1 MNVVI
6 VESPAKARTINKYL
20 GRDFHVLASYG
31 HVRDL
36 PSKDGSVRPES
47 DFEMDWEVDSQAE
60 KRIKEIANAVKG
72 ADALYLA
79 TDPDREGEAIS
90 WHILEELRRRKV
102 LGQNLAIRRVAFNAI
117 TKSAIQ
123 AAFEQPRD
131 LNRELIEAYLARRA
145 LDYLVGFTLSPILW
159 RKLPGSKSAGRV
171 QSVALRLICER
182 EAEIEAFRPQEYW
195 TIDAHLTAQQGGQFT
210 ARLTHL
216 DGQRLDKFGLPNEQS
231 AQAAKAKLESASD
244 FKVAG
249 IERKQTK
256 RNPQPPFTTSTLQQ
270 EASRKL
276 GFGASRTMQV
286 AQRLYEGVEM
296 SGEAVGLITYMRTDG
311 VQISQEALT
320 QTRELV
326 NRRFGSDYLP
336 DKPRQYATKAKNAQE
351 AHEAVRPT
359 DLFRTPE
366 DVRSYLNDEA
376 YKLYELIWKRTVASQ
391 MESARLDQVQ
401 ATIRVDYDLAQL
413 RANGSTV
420 TFDGFYRLYRESWD
434 EENESSDRSGTEDD
448 KRLPPLKEGEP
459 TQRDRIVDEQ
469 HFTQPPPR
477 YSEASLVR
485 KLEELG
491 IGRPSTYA
499 SILQVLQDRQYVK
512 LDKRRFVPEDRGRL
526 VTAFLSSFF
535 DRYVEYDFT
544 AKLEQQLDDISGGK
558 ADWKQVLRDFWDQFK
573 TEVDRTKG
581 LKMADVIDALDAEL
595 GPHFFPAD
603 PDDESHEPRK
613 CPNCGGRL
621 GLKIGRTGGFIGCGN
636 YPDCKFTRPLIAPA
650 PGEAPPEGDTG
661 PKELGTE
668 PETGESVTLK
678 KGPYG
683 PYIQLGEAQKGKKPK
698 RVSLPK
704 DYDPAELTLDRALKL
719 LQLPREV
726 CKHPADGE
734 PILAGIGK
742 YGPYVK
748 HGSTYVSL
756 SPDDDVLTVG
766 QNRAVTLIDE
776 SPKKKRQS
784 NQIQLGEHPREGGAV
799 TAGQGRY
806 GPYVK
811 HGRLYASLPKGTEPE
826 QATLEEAVPLLDEQA
841 AKKGKTTAKSG
852 GKSKAGTTKSA
863 TAKSAT
869 ANSTAAKSGTS
880 KSAATKSGTGKSSGK
895 TNGAKAGTAKSAP
908 GNSTST
914 SKKTT
919 AKKTAKKTGGESAG
933 GKSAGGKSSAG
944 TADSDTA
951 DSSSGQG

>member
-36 PSKDGSVRPES
+36 PSKDGSVRPDA
-47 DFEMDWEVDSQAE
+47 DFEMDWEVDSKAE
-60 KRIKEIANAVKG
+60 QRIKEIANAVKG

-90 WHILEELRRRKV
+90 WHILEELRRRRV

-123 AAFEQPRD
+123 EAFEQPRD

-210 ARLTHL
+210 ARLTQL
-216 DGQRLDKFGLPNEQS
+216 DGQRLDKFGLPNRES
-231 AQAAKAKLESASD
+231 AQAAKAKLETASD

-249 IERKQTK
+249 VERKQTK

-286 AQRLYEGVEM
+286 AQRLYEGVEIN
-296 SGEAVGLITYMRTDG
+296 GEAVGLITYMRTDG
-311 VQISQEALT
+311 VQISQEALS
-320 QTRELV
+320 QTRDLV

-366 DVRSYLNDEA
+366 DVRSVLNDEA

-420 TFDGFYRLYRESWD
+420 TFDGFYRLYRESRD

-459 TQRDRIVDEQ
+459 TQRDKIVEEQ

-544 AKLEQQLDDISGGK
+544 AKLEQQLDDISGGR

-603 PDDESHEPRK
+603 PDDETHEPRK

-636 YPDCKFTRPLIAPA
+636 YPDCKYTRPLIAPA

-661 PKELGTE
+661 PKDLGAA

-756 SPDDDVLTVG
+756 SPDDDVLTIG

-784 NQIQLGEHPREGGAV
+784 NQIQLGEHPREGGAI

-826 QATLEEAVPLLDEQA
+826 GITLEEAVPLLDEQA
-841 AKKGKTTAKSG
+841 AKKGKSGSKTAKS
-852 GKSKAGTTKSA
+852 STTKSA
-863 TAKSAT
+863 ASK
-869 ANSTAAKSGTS
+869 NSSGNKGT
-880 KSAATKSGTGKSSGK
+880 TGKSSAK
-895 TNGAKAGTAKSAP
+895 TATG
-908 GNSTST
+908 

-919 AKKTAKKTGGESAG
+919 AQNSTAKKSTAQKSTAQKATAKKAASTKAAKSASTKSASAKSGAANAG
-933 GKSAGGKSSAG
+933 GSG
-944 TADSDTA
+944 TT
-951 DSSSGQG
+951 

>member
-1 MNVVI
+1 M
-6 VESPAKARTINKYL
+6 
-20 GRDFHVLASYG
+20 
-31 HVRDL
+31 
-36 PSKDGSVRPES
+36 
-47 DFEMDWEVDSQAE
+47 
-60 KRIKEIANAVKG
+60 
-72 ADALYLA
+72 
-79 TDPDREGEAIS
+79 
-90 WHILEELRRRKV
+90 
-102 LGQNLAIRRVAFNAI
+102 RVAQ
-117 TKSAIQ
+117 K
-123 AAFEQPRD
+123 
-131 LNRELIEAYLARRA
+131 
-145 LDYLVGFTLSPILW
+145 
-159 RKLPGSKSAGRV
+159 
-171 QSVALRLICER
+171 
-182 EAEIEAFRPQEYW
+182 
-195 TIDAHLTAQQGGQFT
+195 
-210 ARLTHL
+210 
-216 DGQRLDKFGLPNEQS
+216 
-231 AQAAKAKLESASD
+231 
-244 FKVAG
+244 
-249 IERKQTK
+249 
-256 RNPQPPFTTSTLQQ
+256 
-270 EASRKL
+270 
-276 GFGASRTMQV
+276 
-286 AQRLYEGVEM
+286 LYEGVEM
-296 SGEAVGLITYMRTDG
+296 GQGAVGLITYMRTDG
-311 VQISQEALT
+311 VQISQEALQ
-320 QTRELV
+320 QTRDLV

-336 DKPRQYATKAKNAQE
+336 DKPRAYATKAKNAQE
-351 AHEAVRPT
+351 AHEAIRPT

-366 DVRSYLNDEA
+366 EVKSYLDDEG

-420 TFDGFYRLYRESWD
+420 TFDGFYRLYRESRD
-434 EENESSDRSGTEDD
+434 EDSEKAGEDDD
-448 KRLPPLKEGEP
+448 KRLPPLKEADP
-459 TQRDRIVDEQ
+459 VQRDKVAAEQ

-512 LDKRRFVPEDRGRL
+512 LEKRRFVPEDRGRL

-544 AKLEQQLDDISGGK
+544 AKLEEQLDDISGGR

-603 PDDESHEPRK
+603 PNDETKTPRT

-636 YPDCKFTRPLIAPA
+636 YPECKFTRPLIAPA

-661 PKELGTE
+661 PKDLGTE
-668 PETGESVTLK
+668 PATGESVTLK

-704 DYDPAELTLDRALKL
+704 EYDPEELTLQRALKL
-719 LQLPREV
+719 LELPREV

-734 PILAGIGK
+734 PILAGIGR

-748 HGSTYVSL
+748 HASTYVSL
-756 SPDDDVLTVG
+756 GEDDDVLTIG

-784 NQIQLGEHPREGGAV
+784 AQIELGEHPRDGGKI
-799 TAGQGRY
+799 TAGVGRF

-811 HGRLYASLPKGTEPE
+811 HGRLYASLPKGQEAE
-826 QATLEEAVPLLDEQA
+826 AATLDQAVQLLDAQA
-841 AKKGKTTAKSG
+841 AKKGKG
-852 GKSKAGTTKSA
+852 GK
-863 TAKSAT
+863 
-869 ANSTAAKSGTS
+869 TAAKSERGGKT
-880 KSAATKSGTGKSSGK
+880 KSAGKAETAAANGTGKAASGK
-895 TNGAKAGTAKSAP
+895 TASGKTASGKTGGSKKAGT
-908 GNSTST
+908 
-914 SKKTT
+914 
-919 AKKTAKKTGGESAG
+919 
-933 GKSAGGKSSAG
+933 GKSAGGKAGGSKTGSAKTAGSKTKSKTAGSRSGTG
-944 TADSDTA
+944 TA
-951 DSSSGQG
+951 

>member
-1 MNVVI
+1 
-6 VESPAKARTINKYL
+6 
-20 GRDFHVLASYG
+20 
-31 HVRDL
+31 
-36 PSKDGSVRPES
+36 
-47 DFEMDWEVDSQAE
+47 
-60 KRIKEIANAVKG
+60 
-72 ADALYLA
+72 
-79 TDPDREGEAIS
+79 
-90 WHILEELRRRKV
+90 
-102 LGQNLAIRRVAFNAI
+102 
-117 TKSAIQ
+117 
-123 AAFEQPRD
+123 
-131 LNRELIEAYLARRA
+131 
-145 LDYLVGFTLSPILW
+145 
-159 RKLPGSKSAGRV
+159 
-171 QSVALRLICER
+171 
-182 EAEIEAFRPQEYW
+182 
-195 TIDAHLTAQQGGQFT
+195 
-210 ARLTHL
+210 
-216 DGQRLDKFGLPNEQS
+216 
-231 AQAAKAKLESASD
+231 
-244 FKVAG
+244 
-249 IERKQTK
+249 
-256 RNPQPPFTTSTLQQ
+256 
-270 EASRKL
+270 
-276 GFGASRTMQV
+276 
-286 AQRLYEGVEM
+286 
-296 SGEAVGLITYMRTDG
+296 
-311 VQISQEALT
+311 
-320 QTRELV
+320 V

-420 TFDGFYRLYRESWD
+420 TFDGFYRLYRESRD
-434 EENESSDRSGTEDD
+434 EDSESSDRSGTEDD

-459 TQRDRIVDEQ
+459 TQRDKIVEEQ

-544 AKLEQQLDDISGGK
+544 AKLEQQLDDISGGR

-603 PDDESHEPRK
+603 PDDETHEPRK

-636 YPDCKFTRPLIAPA
+636 YPECKFTRPLIAPA

-661 PKELGTE
+661 PKELGAE

-784 NQIQLGEHPREGGAV
+784 NQIQLGEHPRDGGVV

-841 AKKGKTTAKSG
+841 AKKGKGGNASAKSSGKATKSTTTKSTSGSQAGTGKSASSAATTAKSG
-852 GKSKAGTTKSA
+852 AKKTAGTKSTA
-863 TAKSAT
+863 SKSGKTAKSGSAKS
-869 ANSTAAKSGTS
+869 STAKSSTAKSGTA
-880 KSAATKSGTGKSSGK
+880 KS
-895 TNGAKAGTAKSAP
+895 GTAKSGAA
-908 GNSTST
+908 N
-914 SKKTT
+914 
-919 AKKTAKKTGGESAG
+919 AG
-933 GKSAGGKSSAG
+933 G
-944 TADSDTA
+944 SDT
-951 DSSSGQG
+951 

>member
-20 GRDFHVLASYG
+20 GRDYQVLASYG

-36 PSKDGSVRPES
+36 ASKDGSVRPDS
-47 DFEMDWEVDSQAE
+47 DFEMFWEVDSKAE
-60 KRIKEIANAVKG
+60 QRIKEIASAVKG

-90 WHILEELRRRKV
+90 WHILEELRRRRV
-102 LGQNLAIRRVAFNAI
+102 LDQNLAIRRVAFNAI
-117 TKSAIQ
+117 TKSAVQ
-123 AAFEQPRD
+123 EAFEQPRE

-182 EAEIEAFRPQEYW
+182 EAEIEALRPQEYW
-195 TIDAHLTAQQGGQFT
+195 TIDAHLTARQGGQFT

-231 AQAAKAKLESASD
+231 ARDAKQKLETAGD
-244 FKVAG
+244 FKVAAV
-249 IERKQTK
+249 ERKQTK

-296 SGEAVGLITYMRTDG
+296 NGEAVGLITYMRTDG

-326 NRRFGSDYLP
+326 NGRFGSDYLP

-420 TFDGFYRLYRESWD
+420 TFDGFYRLYRESRD
-434 EENESSDRSGTEDD
+434 EDGERSDRSGTEDD

-459 TQRDRIVDEQ
+459 TQRDRIVEEQ

-544 AKLEQQLDDISGGK
+544 AKLEQQLDDISGGR

-573 TEVDRTKG
+573 AEVDRTKG
-581 LKMADVIDALDAEL
+581 LKMADVIDALDEEL

-603 PDDESHEPRK
+603 PDDDSHDPRK

-636 YPDCKFTRPLIAPA
+636 YPECKYTRPLIAPA

-661 PKELGTE
+661 PKELGAE

-704 DYDPAELTLDRALKL
+704 DYDPAELTLERALKL

-748 HGSTYVSL
+748 HGNTYVSL
-756 SPDDDVLTVG
+756 GPDDDVLTIG

-776 SPKKKRQS
+776 SPKKKRQA

-841 AKKGKTTAKSG
+841 AKKGKGGKTAAKSGTKSSGKAAGASASKSASGGKTAKSG
-852 GKSKAGTTKSA
+852 GKKTTASKTSSA
-863 TAKSAT
+863 K
-869 ANSTAAKSGTS
+869 STAAKSSKAGTS
-880 KSAATKSGTGKSSGK
+880 KSSGSKST
-895 TNGAKAGTAKSAP
+895 AKAGGSGSA
-908 GNSTST
+908 
-914 SKKTT
+914 
-919 AKKTAKKTGGESAG
+919 
-933 GKSAGGKSSAG
+933 
-944 TADSDTA
+944 
-951 DSSSGQG
+951 